1 MGCAG
6 KTRISVW
13 AGENEM
19 GRIEVCGPGGA
30 LSCRGDLFRVRMC
43 RWLLLAWFGLKHSSM
58 GCPNPVP
65 GKEQKINHEW
75 AGWDELILR
84 ESKNQGFA
92 VIIYSRRTTTTANYL
107 SKKEYLLKTVAWP
120 TLEKKPFFPSGNRVS
135 ICRNGPIC
143 CQILAA
149 NQAEAAYRLLTSF

>member
-1 MGCAG
+1 MAPACL
-6 KTRISVW
+6 VW
-13 AGENEM
+13 VETLVHG
-19 GRIEVCGPGGA
+19 
-30 LSCRGDLFRVRMC
+30 LSKPRARKRT
-43 RWLLLAWFGLKHSSM
+43 
-58 GCPNPVP
+58 
-65 GKEQKINHEW
+65 KINQEW
-75 AGWDELILR
+75 AGWDELILS

-120 TLEKKPFFPSGNRVS
+120 TLEKKPFFPSGNGVS

-149 NQAEAAYRLLTSF
+149 NQAEAAYRLLMTF